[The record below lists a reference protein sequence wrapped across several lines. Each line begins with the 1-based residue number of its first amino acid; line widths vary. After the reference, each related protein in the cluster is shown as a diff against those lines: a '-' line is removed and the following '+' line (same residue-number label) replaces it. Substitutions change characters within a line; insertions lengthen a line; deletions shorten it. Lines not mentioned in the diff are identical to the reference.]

1 MRFSNLKQPA
11 RLHINLYFFFIQTTL
26 QLHPLAIIFFLE
38 NMCFRSICSWGVNAI
53 RLVRVISCEP
63 VRVETESMNFSEDS
77 MFLNFIFNKVIIV
90 YIKSDCMYRMKIACT
105 VQVSFGLVLVLMPV
119 EII

>member
-1 MRFSNLKQPA
+1 M
-11 RLHINLYFFFIQTTL
+11 
-26 QLHPLAIIFFLE
+26 
-38 NMCFRSICSWGVNAI
+38 
-53 RLVRVISCEP
+53 ISCEP

-77 MFLNFIFNKVIIV
+77 MSINFIFNKVIIV

-105 VQVSFGLVLVLMPV
+105 VQVSFGLLLVLMPV